1 MSTIASDNPQNSYAA
16 THVALP
22 LDKEL
27 VMKVIPMPAD
37 CNANG
42 DIFGGWVMAQVDLA
56 GSVIP
61 ARYAQGRMATVAV
74 NEFIFKQPVRV
85 GDILS
90 FFSVVVRVGKT
101 SVTVKVE
108 VFAER
113 FRSQGSYI
121 KVTEALVTYV
131 AIDDHGRPRDIAK
144 KSD

>member
-1 MSTIASDNPQNSYAA
+1 
-16 THVALP
+16 
-22 LDKEL
+22 
-27 VMKVIPMPAD
+27 MPGD

-61 ARYAQGRMATVAV
+61 ARHTQGRMATVAV

-90 FFSVVVRVGKT
+90 FFSEVTRIGRT

-113 FRSQGSYI
+113 FRTQGRYI
-121 KVTEALVTYV
+121 KVTEAYVTYV
-131 AIDDHGRPRDIAK
+131 AIDDQGRPREIAK
-144 KSD
+144 